1 MFNLLRY
8 IVPMVV
14 DIAPLLH
21 IFNVRQSIILLTEN
35 LNYFDNIYEV
45 DILKNVIYNMAIKF
59 WNIQAKR

>member
-1 MFNLLRY
+1 
-8 IVPMVV
+8 MVV